1 MTAGM
6 TALAVLVIAVC
17 GAAWV
22 LYPRLRHAQPRPPGV
37 NTTEI
42 SAERLDR
49 MLREAEAA
57 QYVPLAAVDRGD
69 IREIAARA
77 FFVPPSGDVVVL
89 VGSYSECNHTIDVLH
104 LNPLRVVVAEY
115 PWRLHELP
123 AGLRVIVLPSA
134 IELPAIEG
142 IMECLRSMG
151 DARYVRLLV

>member
-1 MTAGM
+1 MRLILYSVIPMACGVVAGLLNRQRRVERARPAVA
-6 TALAVLVIAVC
+6 TGERIDAL
-17 GAAWV
+17 
-22 LYPRLRHAQPRPPGV
+22 
-37 NTTEI
+37 
-42 SAERLDR
+42 
-49 MLREAEAA
+49 LREAEAA
-57 QYVPLAAVDRGD
+57 QYVPLAAVDAGH

-134 IELPAIEG
+134 IELPQIEG